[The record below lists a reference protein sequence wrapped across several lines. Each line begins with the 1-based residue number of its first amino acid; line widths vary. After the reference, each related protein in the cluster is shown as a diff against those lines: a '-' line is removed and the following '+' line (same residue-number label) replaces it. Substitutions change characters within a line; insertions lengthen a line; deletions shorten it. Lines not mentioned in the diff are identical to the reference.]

1 MLKVILNIIWVL
13 FAGIELFLLYV
24 AAGFIMMVTLIGI
37 PFGIQAFKLAAFVI
51 WPFGRVA
58 VPIDK
63 SDITSPLLNSVGNV
77 IWLILVG
84 WWLALAH
91 GVFGLILCVTIIGIP
106 LGIQSFKMAGL
117 ALWPF
122 GREIVDATTIQDP
135 GQDIFYLD

>member
-1 MLKVILNIIWVL
+1 VLKVILNIIWVL

-63 SDITSPLLNSVGNV
+63 RDIASPLLNSVGNV

-122 GREIVDATTIQDP
+122 GRQIVDAATIQEP